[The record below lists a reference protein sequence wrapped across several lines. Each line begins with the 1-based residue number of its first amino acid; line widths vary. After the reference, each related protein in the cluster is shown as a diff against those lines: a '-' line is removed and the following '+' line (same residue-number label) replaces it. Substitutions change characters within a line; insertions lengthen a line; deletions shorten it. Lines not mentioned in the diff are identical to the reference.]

1 MALSTFLKRHFSPA
15 RFGDSNAAKSNAYNA
30 HLQARLNTNIYEIK
44 LCLRWGYISYLLR
57 FATIDT
63 ESATCCKTI
72 FRAANKTCN
81 SRKANDHE
89 HSNWQCTLFLG
100 CRIRK

>member
-15 RFGDSNAAKSNAYNA
+15 RFNDNNAYGA
-30 HLQARLNTNIYEIK
+30 HPQARLNTNIYEIK
-44 LCLRWGYISYLLR
+44 LCLRWGYISHLLR

-63 ESATCCKTI
+63 ESATGCKTI
-72 FRAANKTCN
+72 FCAADETCN
-81 SRKANDHE
+81 SRKAKDHE